1 MMNLLRRIINK
12 FRPQPT
18 HYPKG
23 MNSIVDGL
31 SELVVIGKN
40 FISAPGSIILAH
52 DASPITHTGKTR
64 IEKTTIGDN
73 VFLGANAVILAGS
86 NIGDGCIIGAGSIV
100 SKTIPPYSVVAGNP
114 GKVIMSVDDYMKK
127 LESRNVLYDLP
138 ESVSKKHG
146 TGERYTKDEV
156 TEMNKYVMEQFYNR
170 HPQQ

>member
-1 MMNLLRRIINK
+1 MIRLLKKIINV
-12 FRPQPT
+12 FRPEPT

-31 SELVVIGKN
+31 TDLVVIGKN

-64 IEKTTIGDN
+64 IEKTIIGDN

-86 NIGDGCIIGAGSIV
+86 NIGDGCIIGAGAIV
-100 SKTIPPYSVVAGNP
+100 SKTIPPNSVVAGNP
-114 GKVIMSVDDYMKK
+114 GKVIMTVDEYMKK
-127 LESRNVLYDLP
+127 LESRDVLYDLP
-138 ESVSKKHG
+138 DSVSKKHG

-156 TEMNKYVMEQFYNR
+156 IEMNTFVLDQYNKR
-170 HPQQ
+170 HSQQ